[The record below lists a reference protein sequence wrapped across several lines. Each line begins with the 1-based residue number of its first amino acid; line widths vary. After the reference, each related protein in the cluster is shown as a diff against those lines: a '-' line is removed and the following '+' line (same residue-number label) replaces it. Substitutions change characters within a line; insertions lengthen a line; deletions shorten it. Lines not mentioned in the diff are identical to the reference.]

1 MTITVLICYYI
12 CILFYR
18 RLMILY
24 MDVVIIILML
34 ILSAVCSA
42 TETAFS
48 SANRIRL
55 KNMAAS
61 GKKSAARALD
71 ITENFDKALT
81 AILIGNNIFNLSAS
95 SMTTVMFTRHF
106 GEGSVAYATVV
117 LTVLVLIFGEILPK
131 SLAKENSESFSM
143 LMSAPLTVSMI
154 LLTPAIWFF
163 SAIKKL
169 TVMLTGSGKEQ
180 PSFTEEE
187 LKYIIDESETEG
199 VLEEQESD
207 LVRSA
212 LDFDETMIDEVLVPR
227 VNIVGI
233 GKDADMDTLRKTFEE
248 NCYSRLPVYDKT
260 MDNIVGIVHLTDFYR
275 LYLSGAESFESIV
288 TPPVFIPE
296 NKRISEVMRLM
307 QKKKVHM
314 AVVADQYGGTEGIV
328 TLEDILEELVGDI
341 YDEHDEEDD
350 SFIRLGSDRWRI
362 SGELSISDFLEK
374 AELDE
379 DLITADAT
387 SMGGWVLEELERL
400 PINGERLTVDGF
412 EIAVGMKN
420 GNKID
425 TLTIGLSEKKEDE
438 ANA

>member
-1 MTITVLICYYI
+1 
-12 CILFYR
+12 
-18 RLMILY
+18 
-24 MDVVIIILML
+24 MDIVIIILL
-34 ILSAVCSA
+34 LTLSAVCSA

-55 KNMAAS
+55 KNMASS
-61 GKKSAARALD
+61 GKKSAARALY

-81 AILIGNNIFNLSAS
+81 AILIGNNVFNLSAS
-95 SMTTVMFTRHF
+95 SLTTVLFTKHF
-106 GEGSVAYATVV
+106 GKGSVAYATIV

-143 LMSAPLTVSMI
+143 LMSAPLTVAMI

-163 SAIKKL
+163 TAIKKL
-169 TVMLTGSGKEQ
+169 TVLLTGSRSDQ
-180 PSFTEEE
+180 PAFTEEE

-227 VNIVGI
+227 VNIVGVP
-233 GKDADMDTLRKTFEE
+233 KDADMDTLRRTFED

-260 MDNIVGIVHLTDFYR
+260 MDSIVGIVHLTDFYR

-288 TPPVFIPE
+288 TAPAFIPE

-314 AVVADQYGGTEGIV
+314 AVVVDQYGGTEGIV

-350 SFIRLGSDRWRI
+350 SFIPLGSDRWRI

-379 DLITADAT
+379 DMITADAT
-387 SMGGWVLEELERL
+387 SMGGWVLEQLERL
-400 PINGERLTVDGF
+400 PVNGERLSAGGF
-412 EIAVGMKN
+412 DIAVGMKN

-425 TLTIGLSEKKEDE
+425 TLTIGLSENKEEEDD
-438 ANA
+438 A

>member
-1 MTITVLICYYI
+1 
-12 CILFYR
+12 
-18 RLMILY
+18 MILY

>member
-1 MTITVLICYYI
+1 
-12 CILFYR
+12 
-18 RLMILY
+18 
-24 MDVVIIILML
+24 MDVMIIVLL
-34 ILSAVCSA
+34 LALSAVCSA

-55 KNMAAS
+55 KNLANS
-61 GKKSAARALD
+61 GKKSAAKALK
-71 ITENFDKALT
+71 ITEDFDRALT
-81 AILIGNNIFNLSAS
+81 AILILNNVVNLSAS
-95 SMTTVMFTRHF
+95 SLTTVLFTKRF
-106 GEGSVAYATVV
+106 GEDKVAIATVI
-117 LTVLVLIFGEILPK
+117 LTILVLIFGEILPK
-131 SLAKENSESFSM
+131 SLAKENSENFSM
-143 LMSAPLTVSMI
+143 LMAAPLTVAMV

-163 SAIKKL
+163 ALIKKIA
-169 TVMLTGSGKEQ
+169 MKLTGGNKEQ

-212 LDFDETMIDEVLVPR
+212 LDFDETMINEVLVPR

-233 GKDADMDTLRKTFEE
+233 EKSADMDELRKLFEN
-248 NCYSRLPVYDKT
+248 NCYSRVPVYEKT
-260 MDNIVGIVHLTDFYR
+260 MDSIVGIVHLTDFYR
-275 LYLSGAESFESIV
+275 IYSAGAESFEDII

-341 YDEHDEEDD
+341 YDEHDEVDH
-350 SFIRLGSDRWRI
+350 SFIRLGENRYKV

-374 AELDE
+374 AELD
-379 DLITADAT
+379 DGLITADAN
-387 SMGGWVLEELERL
+387 SMGGWVLEKLERF
-400 PINGERLTVDGF
+400 PANGERFTADGLSV
-412 EIAVGMKN
+412 AVGMKN
-420 GNKID
+420 GMKID
-425 TLTIGLSEKKEDE
+425 TLIIERLKESEDSEE
-438 ANA
+438 V